1 MDRTFGGGFPWPT
14 PSELLSRGHRPVL
27 RAAVSELLSPQ
38 VHPLLPGTST
48 IMVHDLC
55 LTFPAPAKADIY
67 VSDIQELYVRVVDKV
82 SGSLS
87 ADAQMLGNA
96 AGGGDSSQALCCLS
110 WFLCPSTRP
119 ESLPASGAAP
129 RLCRSVHTVQDH
141 L

>member
-14 PSELLSRGHRPVL
+14 PSKLLSRGHRPVL
-27 RAAVSELLSPQ
+27 RAAVTELLPPQ
-38 VHPLLPGTST
+38 VHPLFPGTST

-87 ADAQMLGNA
+87 AD
-96 AGGGDSSQALCCLS
+96 SQTLAKCCGCGRLFPCALL
-110 WFLCPSTRP
+110 FPLVLCPSSRP

-129 RLCRSVHTVQDH
+129 RLCRSRHTVQNH